1 MKTIVSCSF
10 WPECPLVWFLFL
22 ATTLQISRDWERMV
36 VVSRNQSRQN
46 LWMWG
51 LGSEV
56 SSGKLIHRWRPKL
69 GTATKPSSRRRL
81 LQDSGRWTRQCS
93 LFCISVVTFGCPFTF
108 DIFYFCLHCF
118 ACSFSEAKLLN
129 YECLIPQC
137 SHSLSYYLPVYLTT
151 WKCEDVAVPCEH
163 ILLCHTSSSIYLAR
177 PCVTVCQF
185 CDGCFRKNLDDAPFS

>member
-1 MKTIVSCSF
+1 VFWLVHSGSMASFVYTWKGLTTCLGIRTQLFSWKVRMNSFLGTRRSYFLNAGGNPYADISMKTIVSCSF

-81 LQDSGRWTRQCS
+81 LQDSGRCPRQFS
-93 LFCISVVTFGCPFTF
+93 LFCISVVTFCSHLLL
-108 DIFYFCLHCF
+108 IFFIF
-118 ACSFSEAKLLN
+118 ACTV
-129 YECLIPQC
+129 
-137 SHSLSYYLPVYLTT
+137 SL
-151 WKCEDVAVPCEH
+151 AVSQKPSCW
-163 ILLCHTSSSIYLAR
+163 IMS
-177 PCVTVCQF
+177 V
-185 CDGCFRKNLDDAPFS
+185 

>member
-1 MKTIVSCSF
+1 MFWLVHSDSMASFVCTWKGLTTCLGIRTQWFSWKLRMNSFLGTRSFLNAGGIRMPILKTIVLCSF

-22 ATTLQISRDWERMV
+22 ATTLQISRVWERMV

-93 LFCISVVTFGCPFTF
+93 LFCISVVTFGYPFTF
-108 DIFYFCLHCF
+108 DIFYFCLHC
-118 ACSFSEAKLLN
+118 LLV
-129 YECLIPQC
+129 LPQKPRC
-137 SHSLSYYLPVYLTT
+137 WIMSV
-151 WKCEDVAVPCEH
+151 
-163 ILLCHTSSSIYLAR
+163 
-177 PCVTVCQF
+177 
-185 CDGCFRKNLDDAPFS
+185 

>member
-1 MKTIVSCSF
+1 MASFVCTWKGLTTCLGIRTQWFSWKLRMNGFLGTRSFLNAGGIRMPILKTIVLCSF

-22 ATTLQISRDWERMV
+22 ATTLQISRVWERMV

-51 LGSEV
+51 LDSEV

-93 LFCISVVTFGCPFTF
+93 LFCISVVTFGYPFTF
-108 DIFYFCLHCF
+108 DIFYFCLHC
-118 ACSFSEAKLLN
+118 LLV
-129 YECLIPQC
+129 LPQKPRC
-137 SHSLSYYLPVYLTT
+137 WIMSV
-151 WKCEDVAVPCEH
+151 
-163 ILLCHTSSSIYLAR
+163 
-177 PCVTVCQF
+177 
-185 CDGCFRKNLDDAPFS
+185 